1 MGGGKQNKKERTARR
16 VRSFWLMGEVVITMV
31 DICLAANE
39 ACDEW
44 DENVNE
50 YAQEHKC
57 SREVAEKNV
66 TPLKNILDGT
76 MIFFTQEWVAR
87 ALETQE
93 IHARSKIAI
102 ISAVLALIPEQSL
115 REWGRTL
122 RGQRE

>member
-1 MGGGKQNKKERTARR
+1 MGGGKQNKKERTMRW
-16 VRSFWLMGEVVITMV
+16 VRSFRLTEGVVIIMV
-31 DICLAANE
+31 DICLAVKDVY
-39 ACDEW
+39 DEW
-44 DENVNE
+44 DDDVVE
-50 YAQEHKC
+50 YAQKHEC

-66 TPLKNILDGT
+66 RPLKNILDDA
-76 MIFFTQEWVAR
+76 MIFFTQEWMAR

-115 REWGRTL
+115 KEWGRTL